1 MPSLSVGLLSAEAST
16 SAAAMAL
23 SASMAL
29 WEMDGSRAVSSIVAA
44 LLVEG
49 RMVFTL
55 ALVSCGAGEDWA
67 SVSGGGDGLGG
78 VSLLLLGGSGGA
90 GMLMICVDK

>member
-1 MPSLSVGLLSAEAST
+1 MTSLSVGLLSSEAST
-16 SAAAMAL
+16 SAAATAL

-29 WEMDGSRAVSSIVAA
+29 WELDWSRVVSSIVSS
-44 LLVEG
+44 LLGEV

-55 ALVSCGAGEDWA
+55 ALVSCGAGKDWA
-67 SVSGGGDGLGG
+67 SLTGGGDGLGG